1 MPIEELKKLK
11 RKKPEELATYFG
23 VPREKVQ
30 LSLKKPVIPLTTL
43 KREVEMK
50 EYLGKKILWVT
61 PKTTRLWE
69 HSIRCAMVKELS
81 PSGEYVMM
89 GDGRWYHTNQIQV
102 LEVLDDG
109 KSHKTV

>member
-1 MPIEELKKLK
+1 MPAEELKKLK
-11 RKKPEELATYFG
+11 RNKPEELAKYFG
-23 VPREKVQ
+23 VPQEKVQ
-30 LSLKKPVIPLTTL
+30 LSLTKSAIPLTTL

-81 PSGEYVMM
+81 SSGEYVMM

-102 LEVLDDG
+102 LEVLG
-109 KSHKTV
+109 EGEGQT

>member
-1 MPIEELKKLK
+1 MPSEELKKQK

-23 VPREKVQ
+23 VPQEKVQ
-30 LSLKKPVIPLTTL
+30 LSLKKFTILSTTS
-43 KREVEMK
+43 KREVGMK

-69 HSIRCAMVKELS
+69 HSIQCAMVKKLS
-81 PSGEYVMM
+81 SSGEYVMM

-109 KSHKTV
+109 KE